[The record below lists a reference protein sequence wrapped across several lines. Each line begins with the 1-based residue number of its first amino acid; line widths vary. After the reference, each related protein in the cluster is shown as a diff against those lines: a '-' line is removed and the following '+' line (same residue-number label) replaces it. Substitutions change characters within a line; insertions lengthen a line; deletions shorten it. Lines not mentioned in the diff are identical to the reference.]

1 MSSLFYVLVSR
12 KTVLIPLRQLYPECQ
27 SYLVN
32 LPAAE
37 NLQCLRE
44 GRCSVDKGCMPVLA
58 ERVHKFFM
66 YHEPSALQLLAYYK
80 TPSGSIRAGVFTRQV
95 DEPRVITC
103 NQHGLQKLQKIGA
116 VKEWTPDDSFYG
128 NLVSPSSLIRP

>member
-1 MSSLFYVLVSR
+1 
-12 KTVLIPLRQLYPECQ
+12 
-27 SYLVN
+27 
-32 LPAAE
+32 
-37 NLQCLRE
+37 
-44 GRCSVDKGCMPVLA
+44 MPVLA

-103 NQHGLQKLQKIGA
+103 NQHGLQKLQKIGV
-116 VKEWTPDDSFYG
+116 VKEWAPDDSFYG
-128 NLVSPSSLIRP
+128 NLVSSSSLIRP